1 MTRTHRRMKGGFLDS
16 LSAWASDAWNK
27 TKSATQS
34 VYNPTPTYTSTST
47 PTYNSSYTVGGKKH
61 RNTKRHYKGGR
72 QTRRRK

>member
-1 MTRTHRRMKGGFLDS
+1 MTRKHRRMKGGFLDS

-34 VYNPTPTYTSTST
+34 VYNPTPTYTST
-47 PTYNSSYTVGGKKH
+47 PTYTTPSYTVGGKKH
-61 RNTKRHYKGGR
+61 RTTKRHYKGGR

>member
-34 VYNPTPTYTSTST
+34 VYNPTPTYTST
-47 PTYNSSYTVGGKKH
+47 PTYTTPSYTVGGKKH

>member
-1 MTRTHRRMKGGFLDS
+1 MKGGFLDS

-34 VYNPTPTYTSTST
+34 VYNPTPTYTST
-47 PTYNSSYTVGGKKH
+47 PTYTTPSYTVGGKKH